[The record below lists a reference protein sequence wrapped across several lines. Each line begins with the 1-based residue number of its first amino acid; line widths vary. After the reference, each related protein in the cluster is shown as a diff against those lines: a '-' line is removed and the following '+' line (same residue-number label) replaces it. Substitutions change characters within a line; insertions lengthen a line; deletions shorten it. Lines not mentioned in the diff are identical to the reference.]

1 MSDKFKVEIISPE
14 QKILS
19 TEASEVTIPS
29 YEGQMGILKD
39 HIPLITFLRP
49 GFISVQNQV
58 ESKYFVEEGTVEFSA
73 NSFLILTSSAKDL
86 KNLQKNTQKSLE
98 HSVAECVCSSVT
110 FIALLATSSADISVS
125 IRTLAAAKA

>member
-1 MSDKFKVEIISPE
+1 MSNKFKIEIISPE

-73 NSFLILTSSAKDL
+73 NSLLILTSSAKDL
-86 KNLQKNTQKSLE
+86 KNLQKIFINNLLEEAERKIKDENSTDKEKFVLSHKVQSLRE
-98 HSVAECVCSSVT
+98 
-110 FIALLATSSADISVS
+110 IIQ
-125 IRTLAAAKA
+125 

>member
-14 QKILS
+14 QKILN

-49 GFISVQNQV
+49 GFISVKNKV
-58 ESKYFVEEGTVEFSA
+58 EINYFVEEGTVEFSD
-73 NSFLILTSSAKDL
+73 NSLLILTSSAKDL
-86 KNLQKNTQKSLE
+86 KNLQKNSVNNLLEEAERKIKDENSTDKEKFILSHKVQSLRE
-98 HSVAECVCSSVT
+98 
-110 FIALLATSSADISVS
+110 IIQ
-125 IRTLAAAKA
+125 

>member
-73 NSFLILTSSAKDL
+73 NSLLILTSSAKDL
-86 KNLQKNTQKSLE
+86 KNLQKIFINNLLEEAERKIKDENSTDKEKFVLSHKVQSLRE
-98 HSVAECVCSSVT
+98 
-110 FIALLATSSADISVS
+110 IIQ
-125 IRTLAAAKA
+125 

>member
-14 QKILS
+14 QKILN

-29 YEGQMGILKD
+29 YEGQIGILKD

-58 ESKYFVEEGTVEFSA
+58 ESNYFVEEGTVEFSA
-73 NSFLILTSSAKDL
+73 NSLLILTSSAKDL
-86 KNLQKNTQKSLE
+86 KDLQKNSINNLLEEAERKIKDENSTDKEKFVLSHKVQSLRE
-98 HSVAECVCSSVT
+98 
-110 FIALLATSSADISVS
+110 IIQ
-125 IRTLAAAKA
+125 

>member
-14 QKILS
+14 QKILN

-49 GFISVQNQV
+49 GFISVKNKV
-58 ESKYFVEEGTVEFSA
+58 EINYFVEEGTVEFSD
-73 NSFLILTSSAKDL
+73 NSLLILTSSAKDL
-86 KNLQKNTQKSLE
+86 KNLQKNSINNLLEEAERKIKDENFTDKEKFVLSHKVQSLRE
-98 HSVAECVCSSVT
+98 
-110 FIALLATSSADISVS
+110 IIQ
-125 IRTLAAAKA
+125 

>member
-73 NSFLILTSSAKDL
+73 NSLLILTSSAKDL
-86 KNLQKNTQKSLE
+86 KKLQKNSINDLLEEAERKIKDENSTDKEKFVLSHKVQSLRE
-98 HSVAECVCSSVT
+98 
-110 FIALLATSSADISVS
+110 IIQ
-125 IRTLAAAKA
+125 

>member
-1 MSDKFKVEIISPE
+1 MSGKFKVEIISPE

-73 NSFLILTSSAKDL
+73 NSLLILTSSAKDL
-86 KNLQKNTQKSLE
+86 KNLQKNSINNLLEEAERKIKDENSTDKEKFVLSHKVQSLRE
-98 HSVAECVCSSVT
+98 
-110 FIALLATSSADISVS
+110 IIQ
-125 IRTLAAAKA
+125 